1 MVLFVGHGG
10 NIPVMSAP
18 STVQDF
24 LKSSRCLAQVASQ
37 FKDNPIHKLTQDQG
51 LLYVHQAEFAV
62 THPGDPRVQLMG
74 SEDAT
79 TCHIIILRHA
89 KTRVTALA
97 HMDSCQGLDLV
108 MNRATE
114 VAQSVSREPGVDV
127 DLKDWDLFMVGGFED
142 QLGNSEVLSL
152 NLLEDF
158 IQSEYRFTLKLCVI
172 GSLNTSYDPNF
183 HPKPIFYGCAVNLTT
198 GDVFPATFEDHGPV
212 DILRHCRTSFNSDR
226 SQKRPYDLYDC
237 VSGEI
242 RIQPFPFTYYPGLE
256 LWMKAPSQAI
266 LDNMSS
272 SPKVEPPYFVSKLK
286 KTIQMVVEHPNPYKS
301 IFSGSSKPLVF
312 SLNDC
317 SQWVCKSSLT
327 G

>member
-1 MVLFVGHGG
+1 MFCPSISEKFILSWSYPCVKKRFVLSVCF
-10 NIPVMSAP
+10 
-18 STVQDF
+18 
-24 LKSSRCLAQVASQ
+24 AQQYKIYFILVKIIIQIA
-37 FKDNPIHKLTQDQG
+37 G

-62 THPGDPRVQLMG
+62 THPGDPHVHWIG

-89 KTRVTALA
+89 KTKVTALA

-108 MNRATE
+108 MKKVIE
-114 VAQSVSREPGVDV
+114 VSQSLPHEPGT
-127 DLKDWDLFMVGGFED
+127 DLKAWDLFMVGGFED
-142 QLGNSEVLSL
+142 ELGNSEELTL

-158 IQSEYRFTLKLCVI
+158 IQNEYRFTLKLCVI

-183 HPKPIFYGCAVNLTT
+183 DPKPIFYGCVVNVNT
-198 GDVFPATFEDHGPV
+198 GDVLPATFEDHGPV
-212 DILRHCRTSFNSDR
+212 DILRHCRTSFNNDR
-226 SQKRPYDLYDC
+226 SQKRPYNLYDC
-237 VSGEI
+237 HSGEI
-242 RIQPFPFTYYPGLE
+242 QIQPFTFTYYPGLE
-256 LWMKAPSQAI
+256 LWLKAPSQAI

-301 IFSGSSKPLVF
+301 IFSSSSKPLVF

-317 SQWVCKSSLT
+317 SRWECKSSLPQMR
-327 G
+327 